1 MDHTLKHIQTELA
14 EEQQRLAHLREA
26 FQVQYCAD
34 ELDAAGLLATAHLA
48 QSRAARSAFA
58 ACKACWTFC
67 ATAVAR
73 SARIAGRKFPWS
85 ACWPPPAPRAAA
97 NASRCW
103 RTEKAARQRDL
114 RLKTAPC
121 TASPGIADTPP
132 GLFYFHSRES
142 CMTGNAAAL
151 PEKWPCLLP
160 DRENH
165 P

>member
-34 ELDAAGLLATAHLA
+34 ELDAAGLL
-48 QSRAARSAFA
+48 
-58 ACKACWTFC
+58 